1 MTMMTAELRAAF
13 AEAERRD
20 RFWADNYAEFLVRYP
35 EQMVAAKDGEIVA
48 AAGNLHELE
57 ATLLGLGLRPLDV
70 SVQWVSKSMAC
81 LIL

>member
-1 MTMMTAELRAAF
+1 MTAELRNAF

-20 RFWADNYAEFLVRYP
+20 RFWADNYADFLERYP
-35 EQMVAAKDGEIVA
+35 EMMVAAKDGKVVA
-48 AAGNLHELE
+48 AESSLRELE
-57 ATLLGLGLRPLDV
+57 ATLRGLGLQPIDV

>member
-1 MTMMTAELRAAF
+1 MTAELRNAF

-20 RFWADNYAEFLVRYP
+20 RFWADHYADFLERYP
-35 EQMVAAKDGEIVA
+35 EMMVAAKDGKVVA
-48 AAGNLHELE
+48 AESSLRELE
-57 ATLLGLGLRPLDV
+57 ATLRGLGLQPIDV

>member
-1 MTMMTAELRAAF
+1 MTAELRNAF

-20 RFWADNYAEFLVRYP
+20 RFWADNYADFLERYP
-35 EQMVAAKDGEIVA
+35 EMMVAAKDGKVVA
-48 AAGNLHELE
+48 AESSLRELE
-57 ATLLGLGLRPLDV
+57 ATLRGLGLRPIDV

>member
-1 MTMMTAELRAAF
+1 MTAELREAF

-20 RFWADNYAEFLVRYP
+20 RFWADNYGDLLQRYP
-35 EQMVAAKDGEIVA
+35 EMMVAAKDGKVVA
-48 AAGNLHELE
+48 AEPTLRELE
-57 ATLLGLGLRPLDV
+57 ATLHGLGLRPIDV

>member
-1 MTMMTAELRAAF
+1 MTAELRNAF

-20 RFWADNYAEFLVRYP
+20 RFWADNYADFLERYP
-35 EQMVAAKDGEIVA
+35 EMMVAAKDGKVVA
-48 AAGNLHELE
+48 AESSLRGLE
-57 ATLLGLGLRPLDV
+57 ATLRGLGLQPIDV